1 MWTIFTLTKK
11 LFLFWDSYWLILG
24 FILYCLPDLNLLF
37 NLAQCS
43 WSLSTNDLCWLVCWS
58 VCINIHFDSTSWQKL
73 ILINDS
79 VKAFFSANHIH
90 VFYSYYI
97 SQSHSFIFIGLF
109 LFLFLF
115 LFLLLFS
122 VVLSIN
128 LKLTRASSY
137 LVAWVTEKKYESEE
151 IWVWRNMSL

>member
-1 MWTIFTLTKK
+1 MRFVLTHTWFYIVSFTWHQFVIQSGSMLIILEYK
-11 LFLFWDSYWLILG
+11 WLM
-24 FILYCLPDLNLLF
+24 
-37 NLAQCS
+37 
-43 WSLSTNDLCWLVCWS
+43 LVGWS
-58 VCINIHFDSTSWQKL
+58 VCNNIYFDSTSKQKL
-73 ILINDS
+73 ILINDP

-97 SQSHSFIFIGLF
+97 SQSHSFIFIG
-109 LFLFLF
+109 LFLF